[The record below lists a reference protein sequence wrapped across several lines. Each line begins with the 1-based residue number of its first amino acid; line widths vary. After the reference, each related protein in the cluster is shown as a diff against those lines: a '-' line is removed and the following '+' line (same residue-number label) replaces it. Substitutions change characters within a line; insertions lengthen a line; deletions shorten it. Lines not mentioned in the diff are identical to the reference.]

1 MEFKTSKQNINR
13 KPSMEQNLLTSSFKF
28 TKENVKYGILFKFP
42 DGAFLINYDDEQYP
56 IIPFAF
62 ESYDSDLNNSMKY
75 RINQYNYQKI
85 ENNKIKSNNLL
96 EISRLNAKIKN
107 NDYKGNFNYTEL
119 RSQIDGLKKNVQ
131 ALTEKNKNKG
141 IYENSYK
148 GNMQV
153 QNQYNYNYETLR
165 TGFNQNQNDVRNKFT
180 ITHNLIKENKEYKN
194 IGNYRYQNQNQNQDD
209 VIDESEKNIY
219 YSNYNS
225 KKSEIKYPINNN
237 LQNQNKYQN
246 IRQYRN
252 NQNPYQN
259 IRQSQNNK

>member
-28 TKENVKYGILFKFP
+28 TKDNVKYGIVFKFP

-131 ALTEKNKNKG
+131 ALTEKNRK
-141 IYENSYK
+141 YASA
-148 GNMQV
+148 
-153 QNQYNYNYETLR
+153 
-165 TGFNQNQNDVRNKFT
+165 
-180 ITHNLIKENKEYKN
+180 
-194 IGNYRYQNQNQNQDD
+194 
-209 VIDESEKNIY
+209 
-219 YSNYNS
+219 
-225 KKSEIKYPINNN
+225 KSI
-237 LQNQNKYQN
+237 
-246 IRQYRN
+246 
-252 NQNPYQN
+252 
-259 IRQSQNNK
+259 